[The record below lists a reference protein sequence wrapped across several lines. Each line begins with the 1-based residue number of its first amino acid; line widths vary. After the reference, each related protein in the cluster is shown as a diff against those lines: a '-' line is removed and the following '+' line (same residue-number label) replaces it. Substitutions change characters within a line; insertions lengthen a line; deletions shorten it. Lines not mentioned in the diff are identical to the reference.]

1 MTFLANTHGNYA
13 EMLLELGDPA
23 GAARHQLAALDS
35 ARSTGQPLP
44 VAFSH
49 MVAARF
55 ALEEGAVVDAVAL
68 QSAADAILAREGY
81 SLYATDEQQR
91 LLLLEQARQV
101 LGATD
106 FEQARTAGES
116 RPSISWPTR
125 PKRSCGAEPLP
136 IDHRRMTMSDEDPEI
151 PQPSYRDRIAIL
163 PGDPP
168 IAYRPGVVLLD
179 EAARDAIAP
188 TRPHRSS
195 W

>member
-1 MTFLANTHGNYA
+1 
-13 EMLLELGDPA
+13 
-23 GAARHQLAALDS
+23 
-35 ARSTGQPLP
+35 
-44 VAFSH
+44 

-106 FEQARTAGES
+106 FEQARTAGGS
-116 RPSISWPTR
+116 TPSISLP
-125 PKRSCGAEPLP
+125 PDRSDPAAPGRCS

-168 IAYRPGVVLLD
+168 IIALVWCSSTRPPVTPS
-179 EAARDAIAP
+179 AR